1 MAAARPAAS
10 RAAPALA
17 AALLLAL
24 SATAPSP
31 AQEPSHAPA
40 TVEADPALD
49 AAYLRGPYPRRP
61 AGPIADDEG
70 AALEFRYEAERT
82 GLAVLLPPPRAFDLT
97 APGGRVF
104 RVLALPADP
113 FDGRVRLAVRGGLSG
128 GEGIVLP
135 GERMQFAVSGPFEA
149 PPLLPAERDVTV
161 TRGAWTSVQSSER
174 RGVLKFRLAPSSGR
188 SVGCRWR
195 LREVDASSGA
205 PVVEGAWAATG
216 APVES
221 PMRARLADLR
231 FGHDVWLALGVVR
244 EAPAA
249 LRVALVA
256 NVTRTVSDR
265 GSLVLVRVARWE
277 GIRRFTPGEVETV
290 EIAPEFRDCRSRLL
304 LDVVL
309 TVKGDDG
316 PR

>member
-1 MAAARPAAS
+1 MAAARRVASPSAAS
-10 RAAPALA
+10 LA
-17 AALLLAL
+17 AALLLAVSVSL
-24 SATAPSP
+24 

-97 APGGRVF
+97 APAGRVF

-113 FDGRVRLAVRGGLSG
+113 FDGRVRLAVRGGRSG

-149 PPLLPAERDVTV
+149 PPLLASDPDVTV
-161 TRGAWTSVQSSER
+161 TRGSWTSVQPSER
-174 RGVLKFRLAPSSGR
+174 RGVLTFRLAPSSGR
-188 SVGCRWR
+188 SVDCRWR
-195 LREVDASSGA
+195 VREVDATSGA
-205 PVVEGAWAATG
+205 PLVESAWVATG
-216 APVES
+216 APAES
-221 PMRARLADLR
+221 PVRARLADLR
-231 FGHDVWLALGVVR
+231 FGHDVWLALGVLR
-244 EAPAA
+244 EAPTALHAA
-249 LRVALVA
+249 LAA
-256 NVTRTVSDR
+256 TVTRTVLDR

-277 GIRRFTPGEVETV
+277 GIRRFLPGEVETV
-290 EIAPEFRDCRSRLL
+290 EIAPELRDCRSRLL

-309 TVKGDDG
+309 TVKETDG